1 MADTTETKG
10 ERIPLPEKT
19 PEEEAQ
25 WTKNL
30 LAIHASLEQTNPVFY
45 WKDMYKQERDKH
57 YRLHHPEIDLESSAA
72 LHPHQLGCIHS
83 EEV

>member
-30 LAIHASLEQTNPVFY
+30 LAIHASLGE
-45 WKDMYKQERDKH
+45 KDMYKQERDKH